1 MNKKSAHPVR
11 GAARDPAPRHEP
23 ADDTSRRGFVRRA
36 GTGLAVLSALPAGRA
51 WATPAAPARLR
62 VGFISPRTGPL
73 AEFGRSDPFV
83 IDLVRRSTGGRL
95 RVGHRDYELDIVDRD
110 SQSDPTRATQLA
122 KQLINAEAID
132 LMLATSTPE
141 VVNPVA
147 DACEAA
153 GMPCLST
160 VDPWESW
167 YFGRGAKPG
176 EPSPFRWSFHFSFGV
191 EQFAN
196 MYLSSWRLLPTNRKV
211 GVLYPNDA
219 DGNAMRAHIVPTLRK
234 GGFTVVDPGAYQDGT
249 TDFSAQ
255 IARFK
260 AAGIQIL
267 TGVPLPND
275 FITFLRQAAQQ
286 GLARRLRIVQPAKF
300 GGFPSDVEAL
310 GELGWRVASNADWSP
325 AFPYVSPVAGIGG
338 RQLADAYE
346 KSTGRQWT
354 QQVGATLA
362 LFDAGV
368 AALKNSGTPKDK
380 AALAG
385 ALKVLDVV
393 TTVGRVNFPAGPV
406 PHVATTP
413 VIGTQWVK
421 ARPGSPFKLDFV
433 TVEHADDP
441 RVHIQ
446 ARLLPYN
453 L

>member
-1 MNKKSAHPVR
+1 MKNTLEHPAATPDTKRRDFVR
-11 GAARDPAPRHEP
+11 LAGAGAAA
-23 ADDTSRRGFVRRA
+23 
-36 GTGLAVLSALPAGRA
+36 LSALPATTA
-51 WATPAAPARLR
+51 WAAPAAATRLR
-62 VGFISPRTGPL
+62 VGFVSPRTGPL

-83 IDLVRRSTGGRL
+83 IDLVRQRTGGRL
-95 RVGHRDYELDIVDRD
+95 RVGDTNYELEILDRD

-122 KQLINAEAID
+122 KQLINDEAID

-176 EPSPFRWSFHFSFGV
+176 QPSPFKWTYHFSFGV
-191 EQFAN
+191 QQFAD
-196 MYLSSWRLLPTNRKV
+196 MYLSSWKLLPTNRKV

-219 DGNAMRAHIVPTLRK
+219 DGNAMREHIVPTLRK
-234 GGFTVVDPGAYQDGT
+234 GGFTVIDPGAYQDGT

-260 AAGIQIL
+260 SAGVQIL

-310 GELGWRVASNADWSP
+310 GELGVRVASNADWSP

-338 RQLADAYE
+338 RELADAYE
-346 KSTGRQWT
+346 KGTGRQWT

-368 AALKNSGTPKDK
+368 AALKNSRTPKDK
-380 AALAG
+380 TALA
-385 ALKVLDVV
+385 AAIKVLDVV
-393 TTVGRVNFPAGPV
+393 TTVGRVNFPGGPV
-406 PHVATTP
+406 PNVAVTP
-413 VIGTQWVK
+413 VIGTQWIK
-421 ARPGSPFKLDFV
+421 ARPGSRYKLDFV

-441 RVHIQ
+441 RVRIQ
-446 ARLLPYN
+446 ARLLPYGRQQA
-453 L
+453 

>member
-1 MNKKSAHPVR
+1 MKNTLEHPAATPDTKRRDFVR
-11 GAARDPAPRHEP
+11 LAGAGAAA
-23 ADDTSRRGFVRRA
+23 
-36 GTGLAVLSALPAGRA
+36 LSALPATTA
-51 WATPAAPARLR
+51 WAAPAAATRLR
-62 VGFISPRTGPL
+62 VGFVSPRTGPL

-83 IDLVRRSTGGRL
+83 IDLVRQRTGGRL
-95 RVGHRDYELDIVDRD
+95 RVGDTNYELEILDRD

-122 KQLINAEAID
+122 KQLINDEAID

-176 EPSPFRWSFHFSFGV
+176 QPSPFKWTYHFSFGV
-191 EQFAN
+191 QQFAD
-196 MYLSSWRLLPTNRKV
+196 MYLSSWKLLPTNRKV

-219 DGNAMRAHIVPTLRK
+219 DGNAMREHIVPTLRK
-234 GGFTVVDPGAYQDGT
+234 GGFTVIDPGAYQDGT

-260 AAGIQIL
+260 SAGVQIL

-310 GELGWRVASNADWSP
+310 GELGVRVASNADWSP

-338 RQLADAYE
+338 RELADAYE
-346 KSTGRQWT
+346 KGTGRQWT

-368 AALKNSGTPKDK
+368 AALKNSRTPKDK
-380 AALAG
+380 TALA
-385 ALKVLDVV
+385 AAIKVLDVV
-393 TTVGRVNFPAGPV
+393 TTVGRVNFPGGPV
-406 PHVATTP
+406 PNVAVTP
-413 VIGTQWVK
+413 VVGTQWIK
-421 ARPGSPFKLDFV
+421 ARPGSRYKLDFV

-441 RVHIQ
+441 RVRIQ
-446 ARLLPYN
+446 ARLLPYGRQQA
-453 L
+453 

>member
-1 MNKKSAHPVR
+1 MKNTLEHPAATPDTKRRDFVR
-11 GAARDPAPRHEP
+11 LAGAGAAA
-23 ADDTSRRGFVRRA
+23 
-36 GTGLAVLSALPAGRA
+36 LSALPATTA
-51 WATPAAPARLR
+51 WAAPAAATRLR
-62 VGFISPRTGPL
+62 VGFVSPRTGPL

-83 IDLVRRSTGGRL
+83 IDLVRQRTGGRL
-95 RVGHRDYELDIVDRD
+95 RVGDTNYELEILDRD

-122 KQLINAEAID
+122 KQLINDEAID

-153 GMPCLST
+153 GVPCLST

-176 EPSPFRWSFHFSFGV
+176 QPSPFKWTYHFSFGV
-191 EQFAN
+191 QQFAD
-196 MYLSSWRLLPTNRKV
+196 MYLSSWKLLPTNRKV

-219 DGNAMRAHIVPTLRK
+219 DGNAMREHIVPTLRK
-234 GGFTVVDPGAYQDGT
+234 GGFTVIDPGAYQDGT

-260 AAGIQIL
+260 SAGVQIL

-310 GELGWRVASNADWSP
+310 GELGVRVASNADWSP

-338 RQLADAYE
+338 RELADAYE
-346 KSTGRQWT
+346 KGTGRQWT

-368 AALKNSGTPKDK
+368 AALKNSRTPKDK
-380 AALAG
+380 TALA
-385 ALKVLDVV
+385 AAIKVLDVV
-393 TTVGRVNFPAGPV
+393 TTVGRVNFPGGPV
-406 PHVATTP
+406 PNVAVTP
-413 VIGTQWVK
+413 VVGTQWIK
-421 ARPGSPFKLDFV
+421 ARPGSRYKLDFV

-441 RVHIQ
+441 RVRIQ
-446 ARLLPYN
+446 ARLLPYGRQQA
-453 L
+453 

>member
-1 MNKKSAHPVR
+1 MKQDDSDHPGHDAPQASSAP
-11 GAARDPAPRHEP
+11 G
-23 ADDTSRRGFVRRA
+23 SRREFMRHA
-36 GTGLAVLSALPAGRA
+36 GAGAGLAALLPARA
-51 WATPAAPARLR
+51 WARPAQATLR
-62 VGFISPRTGPL
+62 VGFISPRSGPL

-83 IDLVRRSTGGRL
+83 IDLVRRSTMQG
-95 RVGHRDYELDIVDRD
+95 LDIGGTRYALQILDRD

-122 KQLINAEAID
+122 RQLINEQRID
-132 LMLATSTPE
+132 MMLTTSTPE

-176 EPSPFRWSFHFSFGV
+176 EPSPFKWTYHFSFGV
-191 EQFAN
+191 EQFAH
-196 MYLSSWRLLPTNRKV
+196 MYLSAWKLLPNNRKV

-219 DGNAMRAHIVPTLRK
+219 DGNAMRTHIIPILQK
-234 GGFTVVDPGAYQDGT
+234 GGFHIVDPGAYQDGT
-249 TDFSAQ
+249 TDYSAQ

-260 AAGIQIL
+260 AAGVQIL

-286 GLARRLRIVQPAKF
+286 GLTRQLRIIMPAKF

-310 GELGWRVASNADWSP
+310 GDLGYRVASNVDWSP

-338 RQLADAYE
+338 RELADAYE
-346 KSTGRQWT
+346 KATGRQWT

-368 AALKNSGTPKDK
+368 AALHDSGAPKRK
-380 AALAG
+380 ARLA
-385 ALKVLDVV
+385 AAMKVLDVV

-406 PHVATTP
+406 PNVATTP

-421 ARPGSPFKLDFV
+421 ARAGSPYKLSFV

-441 RVHIQ
+441 RVRIQ
-446 ARLLPYN
+446 ARLLPYHV
-453 L
+453 

>member
-1 MNKKSAHPVR
+1 MKKTLEHPAPAATPDATRRDFVR
-11 GAARDPAPRHEP
+11 LAGAGAAALS
-23 ADDTSRRGFVRRA
+23 T
-36 GTGLAVLSALPAGRA
+36 LAANKA
-51 WATPAAPARLR
+51 WAAPAATPRLR
-62 VGFISPRTGPL
+62 VGFVSPRTGPL

-83 IDLVRRSTGGRL
+83 IDLVRQRTGGRL
-95 RVGHRDYELDIVDRD
+95 RVGDTTYELDILDRD

-122 KQLINAEAID
+122 KQLINDEAID

-153 GMPCLST
+153 GVPCLST

-176 EPSPFRWSFHFSFGV
+176 QPSPFKWTYHFSFGV
-191 EQFAN
+191 QQFAD
-196 MYLSSWRLLPTNRKV
+196 MYLSSWKLLPTNRKV

-219 DGNAMRAHIVPTLRK
+219 DGNAMREHIVPTLRK
-234 GGFTVVDPGAYQDGT
+234 GGFTVIDPGAYQDGT

-260 AAGIQIL
+260 SAGVQIL

-275 FITFLRQAAQQ
+275 FITFLRQGAQQ

-310 GELGWRVASNADWSP
+310 GELGLRVASNADWSP

-346 KSTGRQWT
+346 KATGRQWT

-368 AALKNSGTPKDK
+368 AALKNSATPKDK
-380 AALAG
+380 TALA
-385 ALKVLDVV
+385 AAMKVLDVV
-393 TTVGRVNFPAGPV
+393 TTVGRVNFPGGPV
-406 PHVATTP
+406 PNVAVTP
-413 VIGTQWVK
+413 VVGTQWVK
-421 ARPGSPFKLDFV
+421 ARPGSRYKLDFV

-441 RVHIQ
+441 RVRIQ
-446 ARLLPYN
+446 ARLVPYGRQQA
-453 L
+453 

>member
-1 MNKKSAHPVR
+1 MKNTLERPAPAATPDTTRRDFVR
-11 GAARDPAPRHEP
+11 LAGSGAA
-23 ADDTSRRGFVRRA
+23 T
-36 GTGLAVLSALPAGRA
+36 LSALAATKA
-51 WATPAAPARLR
+51 WAAPAAAPRLR
-62 VGFISPRTGPL
+62 VGFVSPRTGPL

-83 IDLVRRSTGGRL
+83 IDLVRQRTGGRL
-95 RVGHRDYELDIVDRD
+95 RVGETNYDLEILDRD

-122 KQLINAEAID
+122 RQLINDESID

-167 YFGRGAKPG
+167 YFGRGARPG
-176 EPSPFRWSFHFSFGV
+176 QPSPFKWTYHFSFGV
-191 EQFAN
+191 QQFAH
-196 MYLSSWRLLPTNRKV
+196 MYLSSWKLLPTNRKV

-219 DGNAMRAHIVPTLRK
+219 DGNAMREHIVPTLRK

-260 AAGIQIL
+260 SAGVQIL

-310 GELGWRVASNADWSP
+310 GDLGPRVASNADWSP

-338 RQLADAYE
+338 RELADAYE
-346 KSTGRQWT
+346 KATGRQWT

-368 AALKNSGTPKDK
+368 AALKNSRTPKDK
-380 AALAG
+380 SALA
-385 ALKVLDVV
+385 AAIKVLDVV
-393 TTVGRVNFPAGPV
+393 TTVGRVNFPGGPV
-406 PHVATTP
+406 PNVAVTP
-413 VIGTQWVK
+413 VIGTQWIK
-421 ARPGSPFKLDFV
+421 ARPGSRYKLDFV

-441 RVHIQ
+441 RVRIQ
-446 ARLLPYN
+446 ARLLPYGRQSA
-453 L
+453 